1 MAAKAKDKLY
11 EIRLS
16 LITKE
21 LVTDKEGKT
30 VTDKDGKALETHTQH
45 TAFEITDQ
53 TLCNAINDLLGDAIT
68 VEHLEDVPKHPA
80 GHPEEGEPILDAH
93 KFELTGKKPEKKK
106 PAA

>member
-1 MAAKAKDKLY
+1 MTTKAEKEKNEKLY

-30 VTDKDGKALETHTQH
+30 VTDADGKALETHTQH
-45 TAFEITDQ
+45 TSFEITDQ
-53 TLCNAINDLLGDAIT
+53 SLCKAINDLLADAIT
-68 VEHLEDVPKHPA
+68 KEHMEDVSKHA
-80 GHPEEGEPILDAH
+80 ETKEPLLDAH